1 MEEDEDEERE
11 KKKKEKVEGM
21 QWVSVVMVSNQNLLI
36 RSSMCAHDVE
46 NEQIVNSA
54 HGFLTTPV
62 CVHIHMSIMLL
73 LLLQ

>member
-1 MEEDEDEERE
+1 MEEDEDEYRE

-36 RSSMCAHDVE
+36 HSSMYAHDVE

-54 HGFLTTPV
+54 HVF
-62 CVHIHMSIMLL
+62 
-73 LLLQ
+73 